1 MIRKIKKGFDMNNKT
16 KKMKKA
22 TRKTRWDNFKQWCK
36 KIILFP
42 IRAIKWL
49 WRLIC
54 RICRAI
60 WNWLKSIDIVGMI
73 NLTLLVAIIVLFLSL
88 ISNFVCCKK
97 YTVVSNN
104 DAATTQVADKW
115 AKQKPVDNRRVV
127 KRKYTNA
134 TVLPIKVDVA
144 DANVVRPQI
153 RTIGVEKPEIVTE
166 LATPANELPQQVLGG
181 DVIVERAPNSPI
193 LSNGARIDGNL
204 FIQNMR
210 KYTMPCDVKING
222 HLFIRNVQKVN
233 FCGKFKVNGNVYV
246 NRESSFGPFPEGT
259 KINGQIIL

>member
-1 MIRKIKKGFDMNNKT
+1 MNNKT
-16 KKMKKA
+16 QKMNNKTQKIKKA
-22 TRKTRWDNFKQWCK
+22 TRKTRWGNFKQWCK

-88 ISNFVCCKK
+88 ISNFVCCKGANQRI
-97 YTVVSNN
+97 VSN
-104 DAATTQVADKW
+104 DTTTQTTKITDN
-115 AKQKPVDNRRVV
+115 QNRRVV
-127 KRKYTNA
+127 KRKYSNA
-134 TVLPIKVDVA
+134 TTTVLPIKQ
-144 DANVVRPQI
+144 ANQAQPANTKVQI
-153 RTIGVEKPEIVTE
+153 KTVGVKEPEIVRE
-166 LATPANELPQQVLGG
+166 LATPADDLPQQLLSG
-181 DVIVERAPNSPI
+181 DVIVERSPVSPV
-193 LSNGARIDGNL
+193 LSNGAKIDGNL
-204 FIQNMR
+204 FIQNMN
-210 KYTMPCDVKING
+210 KYTIPCDVKING

-233 FCGKFKVNGNVYV
+233 FCGKIKVNGNVYV
-246 NRESSFGPFPEGT
+246 NRESSFGPFPEGS